1 MARRKSLIWIALLIG
16 AWIVG
21 TRIRWAWVAY
31 AHGSM
36 AFPISRVYQCF
47 LEGPENPQSAACRDA
62 VAIGGTQPLYD
73 WNEVNQ
79 PNANGQHQALIPDGK
94 LCSANREKYRAFD
107 TPRDDW
113 PATALQSGPQ
123 TFRFRATAPHRGYFE
138 IYITRPTYNPL
149 QPLRWSDL
157 ERIAVVADP
166 PLVNG
171 SYVFSVTVPVRTG
184 RHLIYVIWQRT
195 DSPEAFYSCSDVV
208 FTDTPTRTPTPG
220 ATATPTRTPTPGATA
235 TPTPTPSTGCWPAW
249 NPTTAYT
256 AGAQV
261 SYNGINYQAAYWTQG
276 QRPDLYSGPPGSG
289 QPWIPMGPCGTTP
302 TPTPGAT
309 ATPTRTPTPGATPT
323 PVGSGTLPH
332 RLIVGYWHNFDN
344 GSTVLKL
351 RQVHPGY
358 DVIVVAFAEPE
369 SPGSARMRFVPYN
382 ATLEEF
388 RNDIQ
393 YLKGLGK
400 KVLISV
406 GGANAHLDLSTNA
419 ARQDFTSSMIQII
432 QTYGFDGMDIDLE
445 GGSVALEPGDTD
457 FRNPRTPRIR
467 NLIQACRDIAS
478 AFGSGFLLTMAP
490 ETAYV
495 QGGFSQ
501 YGGIWGAYLPVIYSL
516 QDLLAYLHVQHYNSG
531 PMEAL
536 DGRVYSQGTVDF
548 HVAMAEMLLAGF
560 PIAHDPSRTFPA
572 LPPEKVLIGL
582 PASSA
587 AASGGYTP
595 PTEVQRALDALIRGR
610 PTGGTYTLR
619 NPAGYPGFRGLM
631 TWSINWDAAN
641 GYLFVNSHR
650 PYLDSLP

>member
-1 MARRKSLIWIALLIG
+1 MQHFGYTPLGS
-16 AWIVG
+16 AWGPGVFHSAHAQTPPPWQPWTAYRVG
-21 TRIRWAWVAY
+21 DLVTYNGV
-31 AHGSM
+31 
-36 AFPISRVYQCF
+36 VYQCI
-47 LEGPENPQSAACRDA
+47 QAHTS
-62 VAIGGTQPLYD
+62 QPGWEPPNTPAL
-73 WNEVNQ
+73 WQ
-79 PNANGQHQALIPDGK
+79 PVSTG
-94 LCSANREKYRAFD
+94 
-107 TPRDDW
+107 
-113 PATALQSGPQ
+113 ATA
-123 TFRFRATAPHRGYFE
+123 
-138 IYITRPTYNPL
+138 
-149 QPLRWSDL
+149 
-157 ERIAVVADP
+157 
-166 PLVNG
+166 
-171 SYVFSVTVPVRTG
+171 
-184 RHLIYVIWQRT
+184 
-195 DSPEAFYSCSDVV
+195 
-208 FTDTPTRTPTPG
+208 TPTRTSTPG
-220 ATATPTRTPTPGATA
+220 ATATPTRTPTPGATT
-235 TPTPTPSTGCWPAW
+235 TPTPTPSASCWPAW

-261 SYNGINYQAAYWTQG
+261 SYNGINYQAAYRTQG

-289 QPWIPMGPCGTTP
+289 QPWIPMGPCGA

-309 ATPTRTPTPGATPT
+309 ATPTRTPTPGVTATPTPTRTPTLGATATPTPASTSTPASGATPT
-323 PVGSGTLPH
+323 PVRSGTLPR

-351 RQVHPGY
+351 RQVHLGY

-369 SPGSARMRFVPYN
+369 SHGSARMRFAPYN
-382 ATLEEF
+382 ATMEEF

-406 GGANAHLDLSTNA
+406 GGANAHLDLSTDA

-432 QTYGFDGMDIDLE
+432 QTYEFDGMDIDLE
-445 GGSVALEPGDTD
+445 GGSVALDPGDTD

-495 QGGFSQ
+495 QGGLSQ
-501 YGGIWGAYLPVIYSL
+501 YGGIWGAYLPVIYGL
-516 QDLLAYLHVQHYNSG
+516 RDLLAYLHIQHYNSG

-536 DGRVYSQGTVDF
+536 DGRIYSQGTVDF
-548 HVAMAEMLLAGF
+548 HAAMAEMLLVGF

-582 PASSA
+582 PASPA

-595 PTEVQRALDALIRGR
+595 PAEVQRALDALIRGR
-610 PTGGTYTLR
+610 PNSGTYTLC
-619 NPAGYPGFRGLM
+619 NPVGYPGFRGLM

-650 PYLDSLP
+650 PYLDRLP

>member
-1 MARRKSLIWIALLIG
+1 MRRCF
-16 AWIVG
+16 V
-21 TRIRWAWVAY
+21 RWALVLAVLLGSAWGLGVFHSAHAQTPPPWQPWTAY
-31 AHGSM
+31 RVGDLVTYNGV
-36 AFPISRVYQCF
+36 VYQCI
-47 LEGPENPQSAACRDA
+47 QAHTS
-62 VAIGGTQPLYD
+62 QPGWEPPNTPAL
-73 WNEVNQ
+73 WQ
-79 PNANGQHQALIPDGK
+79 PV
-94 LCSANREKYRAFD
+94 S
-107 TPRDDW
+107 T
-113 PATALQSGPQ
+113 
-123 TFRFRATAPHRGYFE
+123 
-138 IYITRPTYNPL
+138 
-149 QPLRWSDL
+149 
-157 ERIAVVADP
+157 
-166 PLVNG
+166 
-171 SYVFSVTVPVRTG
+171 
-184 RHLIYVIWQRT
+184 
-195 DSPEAFYSCSDVV
+195 
-208 FTDTPTRTPTPG
+208 
-220 ATATPTRTPTPGATA
+220 GATA
-235 TPTPTPSTGCWPAW
+235 TPTPTPTPGATTTPTPTPSASCWPAW

-261 SYNGINYQAAYWTQG
+261 SYNGVNYQAAYWTQG

-289 QPWIPMGPCGTTP
+289 QPWIPMGPCGA

-309 ATPTRTPTPGATPT
+309 ATPTRTPTPGVTATPTPTRTPTLGATATPTPASTSTPASGATPT
-323 PVGSGTLPH
+323 PVRSGTLPR

-369 SPGSARMRFVPYN
+369 SHGSARMRFAPYN
-382 ATLEEF
+382 ATIEEF

-406 GGANAHLDLSTNA
+406 GGANAHIDLSTDA

-432 QTYGFDGMDIDLE
+432 QTYEFDGMDIDLE
-445 GGSVALEPGDTD
+445 GGSVALDPGDTD

-478 AFGSGFLLTMAP
+478 AFGPGFLLTMAP

-495 QGGFSQ
+495 QGGLSQ
-501 YGGIWGAYLPVIYSL
+501 YGGIWGAYLPVIYGL
-516 QDLLAYLHVQHYNSG
+516 RDLLAYLHIQHYNSG

-536 DGRVYSQGTVDF
+536 DGRIYSQGTVDF
-548 HVAMAEMLLAGF
+548 HVAMAEMLLVGF

-582 PASSA
+582 PASPA

-595 PTEVQRALDALIRGR
+595 PAEVQRALDVLIRGH
-610 PTGGTYTLR
+610 PTSGTYTLR
-619 NPAGYPGFRGLM
+619 NPVGYPGFRGLM

-650 PYLDSLP
+650 PYLDRLP

>member
-1 MARRKSLIWIALLIG
+1 MRRCF
-16 AWIVG
+16 V
-21 TRIRWAWVAY
+21 RWALVLAVLLGSAWGLGVFHSAHAQTPPPWQPWTAY
-31 AHGSM
+31 RVGDLVTYNGV
-36 AFPISRVYQCF
+36 VYQCI
-47 LEGPENPQSAACRDA
+47 QAHTS
-62 VAIGGTQPLYD
+62 QPGWEPPNTPAL
-73 WNEVNQ
+73 WQ
-79 PNANGQHQALIPDGK
+79 PVSTG
-94 LCSANREKYRAFD
+94 
-107 TPRDDW
+107 
-113 PATALQSGPQ
+113 ATA
-123 TFRFRATAPHRGYFE
+123 
-138 IYITRPTYNPL
+138 
-149 QPLRWSDL
+149 
-157 ERIAVVADP
+157 
-166 PLVNG
+166 
-171 SYVFSVTVPVRTG
+171 
-184 RHLIYVIWQRT
+184 
-195 DSPEAFYSCSDVV
+195 
-208 FTDTPTRTPTPG
+208 TPTRTSTPG
-220 ATATPTRTPTPGATA
+220 ATATPTRTPTPGATT
-235 TPTPTPSTGCWPAW
+235 TPTPTPSASCWPAW

-261 SYNGINYQAAYWTQG
+261 SYNGVNYQAAYWTQG

-289 QPWIPMGPCGTTP
+289 QPWIPMGPCGA

-309 ATPTRTPTPGATPT
+309 ATPTRTPTPGVTATPTPTRTPTLGATATPTPASTSTPASGATPT
-323 PVGSGTLPH
+323 PVRSGTLPR

-369 SPGSARMRFVPYN
+369 SHGSARMRFAPYN
-382 ATLEEF
+382 ATMEEF

-406 GGANAHLDLSTNA
+406 GGANAHIDLSTDA

-432 QTYGFDGMDIDLE
+432 QTYEFDGMDIDLE
-445 GGSVALEPGDTD
+445 GGSVALDPGDTD

-495 QGGFSQ
+495 QGGLSQ
-501 YGGIWGAYLPVIYSL
+501 YGGIWGAYLPVIYGL
-516 QDLLAYLHVQHYNSG
+516 RDLLAYLHIQHYNSG

-536 DGRVYSQGTVDF
+536 DGRIYSQGTVDF
-548 HVAMAEMLLAGF
+548 HAAMAEMLLVGF

-582 PASSA
+582 PASPA

-595 PTEVQRALDALIRGR
+595 PAEVQRALDALIRGR
-610 PTGGTYTLR
+610 PTSGTYTLR
-619 NPAGYPGFRGLM
+619 NPVGYPGFRGLM
-631 TWSINWDAAN
+631 TWSINWDTAN

-650 PYLDSLP
+650 PYLDRLP

>member
-1 MARRKSLIWIALLIG
+1 MVLDVSGFAALGRTEAPSHWMQHFGYTPLG
-16 AWIVG
+16 SAWGPGVFHSAHAQTPPPWQPWTAYRVG
-21 TRIRWAWVAY
+21 DLVTYNGV
-31 AHGSM
+31 
-36 AFPISRVYQCF
+36 VYQCI
-47 LEGPENPQSAACRDA
+47 QAHTS
-62 VAIGGTQPLYD
+62 QPGWEPPNTPAL
-73 WNEVNQ
+73 WQ
-79 PNANGQHQALIPDGK
+79 PVSTG
-94 LCSANREKYRAFD
+94 
-107 TPRDDW
+107 
-113 PATALQSGPQ
+113 ATA
-123 TFRFRATAPHRGYFE
+123 
-138 IYITRPTYNPL
+138 
-149 QPLRWSDL
+149 
-157 ERIAVVADP
+157 
-166 PLVNG
+166 
-171 SYVFSVTVPVRTG
+171 
-184 RHLIYVIWQRT
+184 
-195 DSPEAFYSCSDVV
+195 
-208 FTDTPTRTPTPG
+208 TPTRTSTPG
-220 ATATPTRTPTPGATA
+220 ATATPTRTPTPGATT
-235 TPTPTPSTGCWPAW
+235 TPTPTPSASCWPAW

-261 SYNGINYQAAYWTQG
+261 SYNGINYQAAYRTQG

-289 QPWIPMGPCGTTP
+289 QPWIPMGPCGA

-309 ATPTRTPTPGATPT
+309 ATPTRTPTPGVTATPTPTRTPTLGATATPTPASTSTPASGATPT
-323 PVGSGTLPH
+323 PVRSGTLPR

-351 RQVHPGY
+351 RQVHLGY

-369 SPGSARMRFVPYN
+369 SHGSARMRFAPYN
-382 ATLEEF
+382 ATMEEF

-406 GGANAHLDLSTNA
+406 GGANAHLDLSTDA

-432 QTYGFDGMDIDLE
+432 QTYEFDGMDIDLE
-445 GGSVALEPGDTD
+445 GGSVALDPGDTD

-495 QGGFSQ
+495 QGGLSQ
-501 YGGIWGAYLPVIYSL
+501 YGGIWGAYLPVIYGL
-516 QDLLAYLHVQHYNSG
+516 RDLLAYLHIQHYNSG

-536 DGRVYSQGTVDF
+536 DGRIYSQGTVDF
-548 HVAMAEMLLAGF
+548 HAAMAEMLLVGF

-582 PASSA
+582 PASPA

-595 PTEVQRALDALIRGR
+595 PAEVQRALDALIRGR
-610 PTGGTYTLR
+610 PNSGTYTLC
-619 NPAGYPGFRGLM
+619 NPVGYPGFRGLM

-650 PYLDSLP
+650 PYLDRLP